1 MFCLTACIYVLQV
14 FFDMYA
20 HLYLCTVYMY
30 FASYLRNRKEQND
43 QFELITSSC
52 TWNYQGSYS
61 NQHCY
66 IIKRVKKKSAPVSDL
81 KSKNCL
87 NDPM

>member
-30 FASYLRNRKEQND
+30 FAPYLRNRKEQND
-43 QFELITSSC
+43 QFELITSLNTPLDNTRLTSAFH
-52 TWNYQGSYS
+52 YS
-61 NQHCY
+61 
-66 IIKRVKKKSAPVSDL
+66 RPVIDYFQS
-81 KSKNCL
+81 
-87 NDPM
+87 